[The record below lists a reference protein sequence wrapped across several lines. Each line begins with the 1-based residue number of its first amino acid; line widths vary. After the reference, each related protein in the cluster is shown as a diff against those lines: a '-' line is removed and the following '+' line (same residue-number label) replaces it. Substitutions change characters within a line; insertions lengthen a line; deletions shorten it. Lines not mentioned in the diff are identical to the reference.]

1 MSNKTNVL
9 SFCHSTGSNRKIQ
22 LQCWLAQQ
30 ISREKGKTKTILIRE
45 RNNKAKEIEKGE
57 KAMEGKTQKKKGTN
71 QREEIRVLRKRT
83 LVGSEKLPIYD

>member
-57 KAMEGKTQKKKGTN
+57 KAMEGKSQKKKGRN

>member
-1 MSNKTNVL
+1 MSNITNVL
-9 SFCHSTGSNRKIQ
+9 SFCHSTGNNRKIQ

-30 ISREKGKTKTILIRE
+30 ISREKGKTKTILIRK
-45 RNNKAKEIEKGE
+45 RNSKAKEIEKGE
-57 KAMEGKTQKKKGTN
+57 KAMEGKTQKKKRN